1 MQLISKFNNG
11 ICFLLYFIDTFSKNA
26 SIVSLKEKK
35 GITITNGFQ
44 NILDKLSPK
53 SSKIWVDKGS
63 EFYNRPMKSWLQDN
77 YIELI
82 YGYLLLLNNLLEP

>member
-1 MQLISKFNNG
+1 M
-11 ICFLLYFIDTFSKNA
+11 FSKNV

-35 GITITNGFQ
+35 GITITSGFQ
-44 NILDKLSPK
+44 NILDELSPK
-53 SSKIWVDKGS
+53 PSKIWVDKGS

-82 YGYLLLLNNLLEP
+82 SGNLLLLNNLLEP